1 MVKRLVLLSL
11 VMQIGGCCAINL
23 PGLEGIFIVYKSEV
37 SGLPIADLP
46 GVSYATIGI
55 PFGGQARG
63 IMNYIADNK
72 LACMGKALVATYLY
86 VNYRFMTL
94 ASLLNGSTCWS
105 QWRSDKTLPRLLELN
120 QADMGQEL
128 MVQIQMRYAQADPM
142 QDFSEQCS
150 NFIYDLDQ
158 EVAAINSYMNLAK
171 YVSTISGTISSMV
184 GLPKLWLLS
193 FLSIKPLFFIDE
205 ALLASLPEKLSRL
218 AYIKGTF
225 FTWLSDYKAQKRHLQ
240 NMKMFCTLDFS
251 Q

>member
-11 VMQIGGCCAINL
+11 VAQMVGCLASDNL
-23 PGLEGIFIVYKSEV
+23 PKGEGIFIIYKSKV

-46 GVSYATIGI
+46 GVSYSTIGI

-63 IMNYIADNK
+63 IWNYIADNK
-72 LACMGKALVATYLY
+72 LACLGKALVASYLY
-86 VNYRFMTL
+86 VNYRFISL
-94 ASLLNGSTCWS
+94 ASLLNGTTCWS

-142 QDFSEQCS
+142 QDFAEQCS

-171 YVSTISGTISSMV
+171 YVSTISTMV
-184 GLPKLWLLS
+184 GMQKSWIFS